1 MKRATVIRTGAVLAA
16 VVVLV
21 LAVLGASALPV
32 QQPSPNAAPTDDRAR
47 VAVVCPAVTAES
59 DPTVVT
65 AGSPQRRLT
74 TAPLDDPEQTTDV
87 SGVLGSISGVTAP
100 MIVSAPR
107 LDVFSATTR
116 TAVESG
122 SDRGLSLASC
132 DRPGSSAWFT
142 GVLSS
147 STSTAELVLFNA
159 DTSDAS
165 VDLTVYGAAGR
176 LTAPGSRGIIVPA
189 RTRRVVPLGPLFTT
203 DDTVSVQLATSAGR
217 VAAMVRQRVR
227 QNDKPAGSDWL
238 PPTAEPANDLVIPG
252 LASGKGARDLVVVNP
267 GERTAAVALQV
278 LGADGPI
285 ALPGFETID
294 LPPQTSRRIPLGKA
308 LAAAA
313 VGLRLSSEQKITA
326 GVLSDNGGDA
336 KATDLAV
343 QVATPVLTGPGVLA
357 LSPGRRLAPT
367 LQLASGV
374 PEASRVRVVVTSPS
388 GKRLFNRT
396 VTVPGLADIAVQ
408 LPKATDVLITVQPER
423 PGALHASV
431 GVRSRIGDVDGIA
444 SAAVFSGTPPSNLP
458 TIRQDPRL
466 GS

>member
-1 MKRATVIRTGAVLAA
+1 MNRAVWPTVGVLA
-16 VVVLV
+16 
-21 LAVLGASALPV
+21 LAGAFAGASVLPV
-32 QQPSPNAAPTDDRAR
+32 QVPSAGLGTPDDDRAR
-47 VAVVCPAVTAES
+47 VAVVCPTVAGTAEI
-59 DPTVVT
+59 TAIA
-65 AGSPQRRLT
+65 AGSPQGSLG
-74 TAPLDDPEQTTDV
+74 TAPLARPD
-87 SGVLGSISGVTAP
+87 SASAISGSFGVTTQASGP
-100 MIVSAPR
+100 MLVTAPR
-107 LDVFSATTR
+107 LDVFSGTTR
-116 TAVESG
+116 TAASAG
-122 SDRGLSLASC
+122 SDRGLSMMSC
-132 DRPGSSAWFT
+132 DRPTASQWFT
-142 GVLSS
+142 GVQSS
-147 STSTAELVLFNA
+147 KTGTADLVLFNA
-159 DTSDAS
+159 DAQDAS
-165 VDLTVYGAAGR
+165 VDLTVYGAGGR
-176 LTAPGSRGIIVPA
+176 VTAPGSRGIIVPA
-189 RTRRVVPLGPLFTT
+189 HSRRVVPLGPLFTT

-423 PGALHASV
+423 PGAVHASV